1 MKFTILRR
9 LVQLSIILLFIA
21 GNVFGIKILQGNLS
35 SSLLFDTINLS
46 DPFAILQ
53 IALASFS
60 VSSVAITG
68 AVIVFVFYAL
78 IAPRAFCGW
87 VCPVNILTDFG
98 AFLRT
103 KLKIGKNILNV
114 SQNLRYYLLALSL
127 IFSLIFGIAAFESI
141 SFVNAFNRN
150 LFYLSYSAISVAV
163 VIVMIETFIGKRLIC
178 SHICPLGA
186 FYAIVSKF
194 SLIRVKYDLNKC
206 SKCYRCK
213 AVCPEERVLD
223 LVGIKDGIISSECI
237 SCGKCIEACNDDAI
251 NFSILKFGDNK

>member
-21 GNVFGIKILQGNLS
+21 GNIFGIKILQGNLS
-35 SSLLFDTINLS
+35 SSTLFDTINLS

-68 AVIVFVFYAL
+68 AVIVFIFYAL
-78 IAPRAFCGW
+78 IAPRVFCGW
-87 VCPVNILTDFG
+87 VCPVNVLTDFG

-103 KLKIGKNILNV
+103 KLKIGKNILSV

-127 IFSLIFGIAAFESI
+127 IFSLIFGIAAFESL
-141 SFVNAFNRN
+141 SFVNAFNRS

-163 VIVMIETFIGKRLIC
+163 IIVMIETFVGKRLIC

-186 FYAIVSKF
+186 FYAIISKF

-206 SKCYRCK
+206 SKCYKCK

-223 LVGIKDGIISSECI
+223 LVGVKDGIIGSECI